1 MTYRL
6 KRIGIIRTPYTE
18 SAPYQPIEDDEGEFR
33 IILDPE
39 YAEGLRDLEGFRYIY
54 VLYYMHQLKR
64 SVSMTVCPPWAGGKK
79 VSLFASR
86 SPVRPNPIGLSI
98 VRLKGIADNVILTS
112 GLDVFDGTP
121 LLDIKP
127 YIKDLDSKSDANKG
141 WIEKIKGVSS
151 VEIEKKIKSL
161 GLELPEVP
169 KPVASYVPAV
179 HSGSYVFTSGQL
191 PFIKGELKARGKI
204 GSDLT
209 VEEGYECAK
218 VAALNC
224 LAAVKSVVGA
234 MDRVRRVIRVTGF
247 INSAPGFE
255 EQSKVMN
262 GASDL
267 LVEIFGEEGK
277 HSRLAIGTS
286 ELPLGTPVEV
296 EMIVEVQ

>member
-1 MTYRL
+1 
-6 KRIGIIRTPYTE
+6 
-18 SAPYQPIEDDEGEFR
+18 
-33 IILDPE
+33 
-39 YAEGLRDLEGFRYIY
+39 
-54 VLYYMHQLKR
+54 
-64 SVSMTVCPPWAGGKK
+64 
-79 VSLFASR
+79 
-86 SPVRPNPIGLSI
+86 
-98 VRLKGIADNVILTS
+98 
-112 GLDVFDGTP
+112 LDVFDGTQ

-127 YIKDLDSKSDANKG
+127 YIKDLDSQSDANRGLIDKG
-141 WIEKIKGVSS
+141 KGVSS

-169 KPVASYVPAV
+169 EPVASYVPAL

-191 PFIKGELKARGKI
+191 PFIKGDLKARGKI
-204 GSDLT
+204 GRDLT
-209 VEEGYECAK
+209 VEERYECAR

-224 LAAVKSVVGA
+224 LAAVKSAVGEL
-234 MDRVRRVIRVTGF
+234 DRVRRVIRVTGF

-255 EQSKVMN
+255 EQPMVLK

-267 LVEIFGEEGK
+267 LVEIFGEKGK

>member
-1 MTYRL
+1 MYRL
-6 KRIGIIRTPYTE
+6 KKIGIIRTPYTE
-18 SAPYQPIEDDEGEFR
+18 SAPHQPVEDDEGEFR

-39 YAEGLRDLEGFRYIY
+39 YAKGVRDLEGFGYIH
-54 VLYYMHQLKR
+54 VIYYTHRLKR
-64 SVSMTVCPPWAGGKK
+64 SVSMTVCRPWSGGKR
-79 VSLFASR
+79 VGLFASR

-98 VRLKGIADNVILTS
+98 VRLKGIADNVIFTS

-127 YIKDLDSKSDANKG
+127 YIKGLNSKSDANDG
-141 WIEKIKGVSS
+141 LIEMKQGVST
-151 VEIEKKIKSL
+151 VEIEKRIEGL
-161 GLELPEVP
+161 GLELPEAP

-179 HSGSYVFTSGQL
+179 HSGNYVFTSGQL
-191 PFIKGELKARGKI
+191 PFIKGDLKARGKI

-209 VEEGYECAK
+209 AEEGYECAK

-224 LAAVKSVVGA
+224 LAAVKSVVGEL
-234 MDRVRRVIRVTGF
+234 DRVRRVVRVTGF

-255 EQSKVMN
+255 EQPKVMN

-267 LVEIFGEEGK
+267 LVEIFGEKGK

-286 ELPLGTPVEV
+286 ELPLGSPVEV